1 MEKLIILI
9 IISHQNKLTRKKNH
23 KFKVKIRKSLNLIL
37 RELPIQAITILIKTV
52 KKANQSF
59 IEFLM

>member
-23 KFKVKIRKSLNLIL
+23 KFKVKIRKPLNLIL